1 MNNARLDNLMYELSV
16 VMATYKE
23 NPVFLKTCIDSVL
36 NQTFRDFE
44 FLMTIEPDETNM
56 DFLDGVAKT
65 DSRIKILEN
74 TSRLGVAGSRN
85 RAILESS
92 GKYIALIDGDD
103 YCAPDRFEKQLSF
116 LEDNPDVSVV
126 GSNMYLI
133 DENDNI
139 IGERKYPELHEDI
152 KRRFLLTMAVA
163 NPSVILR
170 RRDIAEVGLFEDKFY
185 KAEDFELWLR
195 FLANNKRMYNLQENL
210 VYYRIQDNSNR
221 KRGILHFKNVY
232 ISRKK
237 YSKLIWPLRIRVLS
251 LLLFF
256 LVSCIPNVF
265 LNYLLNLRIASKLR
279 NIKLT

>member
-65 DSRIKILEN
+65 DSRIKILGN
-74 TSRLGVAGSRN
+74 ASRLGVAGSRN

-221 KRGILHFKNVY
+221 KRGTLHFKNVY

-237 YSKLIWPLRIRVLS
+237 YSKLIWPLHIRVLS

-256 LVSCIPNVF
+256 LVSRIPNVF
-265 LNYLLNLRIASKLR
+265 LNYLLNLRIVSKLR